1 MEPASKEAVECCT
14 AWCSSGLPCLASCC
28 WTWSESQWVLIF
40 SLHSVVVAVEA
51 DVVVVV
57 VADVVVA
64 VHAVARAPQLAVE
77 DC

>member
-1 MEPASKEAVECCT
+1 M
-14 AWCSSGLPCLASCC
+14 
-28 WTWSESQWVLIF
+28 LIF

-51 DVVVVV
+51 DAVVVV